1 MIDRQNAARLWM
13 SSLMAGLPNP
23 LAGWRAPL
31 AGWRRAPT
39 DPVRY
44 RRSSS
49 PLNSR
54 RPASAPPQVPLE
66 NAGRRTPAGFG
77 AVPQGAV
84 GARAWAATAAA
95 SSGGARGHTG

>member
-31 AGWRRAPT
+31 AGGRRAPT
-39 DPVRY
+39 DPARS

-77 AVPQGAV
+77 AVPQVAMT
-84 GARAWAATAAA
+84 APAWAGPPAAD
-95 SSGGARGHTG
+95 HLE